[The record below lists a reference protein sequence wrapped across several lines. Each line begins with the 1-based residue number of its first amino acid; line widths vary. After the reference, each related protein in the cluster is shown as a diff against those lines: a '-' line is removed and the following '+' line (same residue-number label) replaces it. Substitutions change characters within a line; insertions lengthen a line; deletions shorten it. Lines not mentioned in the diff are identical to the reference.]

1 MSGDVSMVRKTQAT
15 KVGTVCT
22 RPRVVLDKIGLRY
35 PIYNMLLL
43 VIDTTKIKE
52 KMMKRKF

>member
-1 MSGDVSMVRKTQAT
+1 MVRKTQAI

>member
-1 MSGDVSMVRKTQAT
+1 MVRKTQAI
-15 KVGTVCT
+15 KVGTVY
-22 RPRVVLDKIGLRY
+22 RGPRVVLDKIGLRY
-35 PIYNMLLL
+35 PIYDMLIL

>member
-1 MSGDVSMVRKTQAT
+1 MVKKTQAI
-15 KVGTVCT
+15 KVGTVYT
-22 RPRVVLDKIGLRY
+22 LPRVVLDKIGLRY
-35 PIYNMLLL
+35 PIYNMLIL